1 MTKEQIENIKNRKI
15 EELINY
21 GYSKEISEQAFE
33 KCVEFWQKELKCD
46 RATAIIK
53 IARDSNY

>member
-1 MTKEQIENIKNRKI
+1 MDTKQIENIKNQKI

-33 KCVEFWQKELKCD
+33 QCVQFWQKELKCD
-46 RATAIIK
+46 RATAII
-53 IARDSNY
+53 RVSQDNY